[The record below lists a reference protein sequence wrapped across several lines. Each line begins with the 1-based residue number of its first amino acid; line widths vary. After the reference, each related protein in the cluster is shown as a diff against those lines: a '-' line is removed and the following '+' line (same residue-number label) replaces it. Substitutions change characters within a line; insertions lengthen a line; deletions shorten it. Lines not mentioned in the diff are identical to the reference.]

1 MKKFFFISIVY
12 VLLVGVVFTGHAN
25 FQMKM
30 RGPVERIH
38 LLGELKKPDKGTGS
52 QPVEVYQNENDLE
65 LYFLSSLNS
74 LTIKVV
80 NEQDQTVYQKT
91 VNVAAGSSLIIDLQ
105 GWASGAYTLS
115 ITDGQGGSL
124 EGIFEIE

>member
-1 MKKFFFISIVY
+1 MKKYFSFGIIC
-12 VLLVGVVFTGHAN
+12 VLLVSSVFANLAN

-30 RGPVERIH
+30 RGPVERLH
-38 LLGELKKPDKGTGS
+38 LEGELKKPGKGTDS
-52 QPVEVYQNENDLE
+52 QPVEVYQSENDLE
-65 LYFLSSLNS
+65 LYFLSSLSS
-74 LTIKVV
+74 LTITVV
-80 NEQDQTVYQKT
+80 NEQNQTVYQKT